1 MQRGSPIRTPSDHRP
16 FTNSPRL
23 IAGHHV
29 LHRLLIPRHPPC
41 ALTHSPHLK
50 TCSKPDNTQQQTI
63 TTIIH
68 QMLASTIHKQK
79 QQQEKQHTVSVP
91 PQPNNVPTRMPH
103 APSKEHTTHAHNTPQ
118 QCTVRVFVTFHPK
131 ISTTHKH
138 VWFTHPTTGGCSLE
152 RR

>member
-1 MQRGSPIRTPSDHRP
+1 MQRGSPIRTPSDHRL

-79 QQQEKQHTVSVP
+79 QQQEKHTTVCS
-91 PQPNNVPTRMPH
+91 PTTQQRAHPH
-103 APSKEHTTHAHNTPQ
+103 ATYPIQRAHNTRTQ
-118 QCTVRVFVTFHPK
+118 HTTTVHCESFCDVPPK
-131 ISTTHKH
+131 NKH
-138 VWFTHPTTGGCSLE
+138 HTNTCGLPTQTGGCSLE

>member
-50 TCSKPDNTQQQTI
+50 RAANQITHNNKQSRRSFIRCSRPLFTNKNNNKKEPHNSACSPTTQQR
-63 TTIIH
+63 
-68 QMLASTIHKQK
+68 
-79 QQQEKQHTVSVP
+79 VYP
-91 PQPNNVPTRMPH
+91 PAACPIQR
-103 APSKEHTTHAHNTPQ
+103 AHNTRTQHTTTMHHESFCDVP
-118 QCTVRVFVTFHPK
+118 PK
-131 ISTTHKH
+131 NKH
-138 VWFTHPTTGGCSLE
+138 HTQRMVYPPKPGGCSLE